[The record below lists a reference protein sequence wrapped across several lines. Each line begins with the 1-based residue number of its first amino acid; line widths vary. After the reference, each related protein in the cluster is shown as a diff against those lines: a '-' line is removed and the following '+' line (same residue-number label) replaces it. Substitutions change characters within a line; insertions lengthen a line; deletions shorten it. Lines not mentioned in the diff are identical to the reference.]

1 MRAVVLSHEYADPAR
16 RGKLKALAGLGCTI
30 TAAVPG
36 GTSGVDG
43 PLRIASIRA
52 GGGGG
57 SPERQSWSRRDLTSL
72 LRDLRPELV
81 QIESEPHSRAAAAA
95 TRVTRSLGIPT
106 VAFSWESLARE
117 FPLLARRRR
126 RLTLKHATGVLGG
139 NPLATGLLRSAAPA
153 ARHDAIPQFGVPVP
167 PLQESR
173 VSAGLVIGCIGRLVP
188 ERGVD
193 LLLRACNH
201 LLGAW
206 SLAILGTGPQ
216 QEELEGL
223 VQRFGQAS
231 RVRWLGGAGLEAVDN
246 FWTEID
252 VLVVPSRA
260 TPQWV
265 ERHHSLMLDA
275 MARAIPVV
283 ATDSGALPELVGD
296 AGFVVSDAE
305 PMGLALQQL
314 LADPE
319 QRRRVGLAGRQRV
332 LGRFSDSAIAER
344 TLRFWRSVV
353 LTSDRATLSSTG
365 AVA

>member
-1 MRAVVLSHEYADPAR
+1 MHAVVLSHEYADPAR

-52 GGGGG
+52 GGGSG
-57 SPERQSWSRRDLTSL
+57 SPERQAWSRRDLTSL

-81 QIESEPHSRAAAAA
+81 QIESEPHSRAAATAS
-95 TRVTRSLGIPT
+95 RVTRSLGIPT

-117 FPLLARRRR
+117 YPLFARRRR
-126 RLTLKHATGVLGG
+126 HLTLKHATGVLGG

-153 ARHDAIPQFGVPVP
+153 ARHDTIPQFGVTVP
-167 PLQESR
+167 PLPEFR
-173 VSAGLVIGCIGRLVP
+173 AAAGLVIGCIGRLVP

-206 SLAILGTGPQ
+206 SLAVLGTGPE
-216 QEELEGL
+216 QEELEAL
-223 VQRFGQAS
+223 AQRFGQAS
-231 RVRWLGGAGLEAVDN
+231 RVRWLGGAGREALEG
-246 FWTEID
+246 FWAEID
-252 VLVVPSRA
+252 VLVVPSRS
-260 TPQWV
+260 TSEWV
-265 ERHHSLMLDA
+265 ERHHPLMLEA

-283 ATDSGALPELVGD
+283 TTDSGALPELVGD

-305 PMGLALQQL
+305 PMGLALQHL

-319 QRRRVGLAGRQRV
+319 HRRRVGLAGRQRV
-332 LGRFSDSAIAER
+332 LSRFSDSAIAER
-344 TLRFWRSVV
+344 TLEFWTEVV
-353 LTSDRATLSSTG
+353 RG
-365 AVA
+365 AARPPGAG